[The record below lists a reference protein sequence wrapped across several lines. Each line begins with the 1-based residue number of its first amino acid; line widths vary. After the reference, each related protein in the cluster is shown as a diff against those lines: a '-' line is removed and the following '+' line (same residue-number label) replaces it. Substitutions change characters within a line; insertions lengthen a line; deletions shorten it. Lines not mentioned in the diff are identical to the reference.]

1 MAEKNIPIRTC
12 VCCRNEFPKRELLRI
27 TRDKGG
33 NIFYDASGKSDG
45 RGAYVCKSESCINRL
60 TEKKMIGRLFSQN
73 VSQDVYDEL
82 RRELL
87 GREKN

>member
-12 VCCRNEFPKRELLRI
+12 VCCRKEFPKRELLRI

-45 RGAYVCKSESCINRL
+45 RGAYVCKSESCINRQK
-60 TEKKMIGRLFSQN
+60 EKKMIGRFFSQN

>member
-1 MAEKNIPIRTC
+1 M
-12 VCCRNEFPKRELLRI
+12 RI